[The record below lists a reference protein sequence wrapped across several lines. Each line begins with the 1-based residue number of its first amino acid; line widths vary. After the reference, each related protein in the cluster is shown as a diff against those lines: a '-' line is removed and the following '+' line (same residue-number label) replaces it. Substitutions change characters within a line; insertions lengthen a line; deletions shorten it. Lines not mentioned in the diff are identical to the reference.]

1 VITASQQLDPR
12 DSVLFSCDQ
21 QKGNDLSI
29 QVIPTV
35 RCDMILT
42 GSSGCRDEVT
52 AAMQM
57 KSTSVDGDWRVSTGD
72 VRCTCSE
79 QVTAIMLRFF
89 PDWLTDR
96 LAEVKSRYDLRSVMM
111 LHIGCEASSF
121 PFINLDESLIRFL
134 LSTDTELIL
143 SVSEGDG
150 ALDDYAVRLRL
161 NMSGHD
167 LAFDKIEEY
176 TGKTPWFKRRRADF
190 PISAQNITEDT
201 WIYRTEAFPVCEL
214 NERASTFYNGLSDKR
229 LAEDVPFEKCSL
241 ELNIYGADG
250 ISFESAIPAGLLR
263 LASELS
269 AQIWVGRYAED
280 QPE

>member
-1 VITASQQLDPR
+1 MR
-12 DSVLFSCDQ
+12 
-21 QKGNDLSI
+21 SI
-29 QVIPTV
+29 QVIPTI
-35 RCDMILT
+35 RCDMILM
-42 GSSGCRDEVT
+42 GSSGCRDEVA
-52 AAMQM
+52 AAMQTE
-57 KSTSVDGDWRVSTGD
+57 STSAAGDWRISTGD
-72 VRCTCSE
+72 VRCVCSE

-89 PDWLTDR
+89 PDWQINR
-96 LAEVKSRYDLRSVMM
+96 LAEVKSKYDLRSVMT

-121 PFINLDESLIRFL
+121 PFIKLDESLIRFL

-143 SVSEGDG
+143 SVAEGDG
-150 ALDDYAVRLRL
+150 TLDDYAVRLRL

-176 TGKTPWFKRRRADF
+176 TGKTPWFKRRQADF
-190 PISAQNITEDT
+190 PIQTQKITEDT

-214 NERASTFYNGLSDKR
+214 NERASAFYNGLSDKR

-241 ELNIYGADG
+241 DLNIYGADG
-250 ISFESAIPAGLLR
+250 ILFESAMPAGLLR